1 MNESRGPGLT
11 QHQAVLVTMEVESSV
26 NLLRD
31 GRTALRTMTFALR
44 EADTTFTLLSLGV
57 EKLLKLSV
65 GLAALEETGNWPGRK
80 LRGYLHKVVELDSDV
95 RELMT
100 AGVGRISQP
109 AYLERAVLALE
120 ADTVWP
126 NIREGLDRYGSGGRY
141 HYLDWV
147 TGQPPLDSPRG
158 YWNKIETE
166 ALLPHPAV
174 RALFGSTAPGDFEE
188 ARRKTNDAMVA
199 SLNVWWS
206 AVHEAWQQGALGAEA
221 RAMSSGIDPQG
232 VFAR

>member
-1 MNESRGPGLT
+1 MNDSRGPGLT
-11 QHQAVLVTMEVESSV
+11 QQQTVLVTMEVESSM

-31 GRTALRTMTFALR
+31 GRTALRTMTFAIR
-44 EADTTFTLLSLGV
+44 GADATFALLSLGV

-65 GLAALEETGNWPGRK
+65 GLAALEDTGIWPGGK
-80 LRGYLHKVVELDSDV
+80 LRSYLHKVVKLDSDV

-100 AGVGRISQP
+100 AGLGRAAQP
-109 AYLERAVLALE
+109 ASLERAVLALD

-126 NIREGLDRYGSGGRY
+126 KIREGLDRYGSGGRY

-147 TGQPPLDSPRG
+147 TSQPPFDSPRG
-158 YWNKIETE
+158 YWNEIETE
-166 ALLPHPAV
+166 ALVAHPAI
-174 RALFGSTAPGDFEE
+174 RTLFSSTAPGDFEE
-188 ARRKTNDAMVA
+188 ARRLTNEAMVA

-221 RAMSSGIDPQG
+221 RAMSSGIDPVG